1 MDRFRLALFRNSLDS
16 LAFFLDTRA
25 LTAART
31 LEEQLGAANPANF
44 VHFERLDVG
53 REQGEGPLYT
63 YAVGDLTHG
72 KSGRVP
78 RTLTFDHITFET
90 LDTLLVSF
98 DDLIIDG
105 DIVTGF
111 ELRKVSFSRQLF
123 VYKSYSSL
131 HNKNF

>member
-1 MDRFRLALFRNSLDS
+1 MYRCLFRRCFANS
-16 LAFFLDTRA
+16 LAFFLDTGA
-25 LTAART
+25 LAAAGT
-31 LEEQLGAANPANF
+31 LEEQLGAANPANL
-44 VHFERLDVG
+44 VQLERLDVG

-63 YAVGDLTHG
+63 YTVGDLPYSKG
-72 KSGRVP
+72 GCLA

-105 DIVTGF
+105 DVVTGF
-111 ELRKVSFSRQLF
+111 ELRKVSLSRHLF
-123 VYKSYSSL
+123 VYKGYSSL